1 MGRFFSLDDTFEHKK
16 EFKRYYRIPSNVSIK
31 HCTLGEWHEKRPT
44 EAIAIPMIAFIEG
57 GMRIPMGRVTREF
70 FLNSF

>member
-1 MGRFFSLDDTFEHKK
+1 MGRFFSLVDTFEHKK
-16 EFKRYYRIPSNVSIK
+16 EFKIYYRILSNVSIE

-57 GMRIPMGRVTREF
+57 GMSIPMGRVTREF